1 MAALGEVGSF
11 LHGIDGVGHV
21 GSHFLL
27 TSLGESPAVLL
38 GQGEHLVPGAGE
50 SLSRSATADLT
61 LLKGI
66 LRRRQLYCRTGFHLE
81 ILPDGTVQGTR
92 KDHSRFGILEFISI
106 AVGLISIRGV
116 DSALYLGMNDKGELY
131 GSVSIILI
139 YCLCC
144 FCSPTSHFICVV
156 EGSLGLLLPN
166 IH

>member
-81 ILPDGTVQGTR
+81 ILPGGTVQGTR
-92 KDHSRFGILEFISI
+92 KDHSRFGNYQVISVLLQISYYTFIF
-106 AVGLISIRGV
+106 
-116 DSALYLGMNDKGELY
+116 Y
-131 GSVSIILI
+131 G
-139 YCLCC
+139 
-144 FCSPTSHFICVV
+144 
-156 EGSLGLLLPN
+156 
-166 IH
+166 